1 MSQIQVDH
9 PPLMDFSEYL
19 FQVRKE
25 RRLKFLS
32 SLDGPS
38 WNKFHCKSEAI
49 NSPKRLRDTLNPL
62 QPGIYLP
69 FLMNEPEPQCPTK
82 KKIFSPNILDHESA
96 TFHLHSIQ
104 VRLPQGASLRKAY
117 RILFDIFPIHCILL
131 NLISFSFIPQSAFR
145 NLQFK
150 KGAPSKAGSRSAIFR
165 QRQS

>member
-1 MSQIQVDH
+1 
-9 PPLMDFSEYL
+9 MDFSEYL

-104 VRLPQGASLRKAY
+104 VRLPKTPLHDRNESLLVFLSLYHRFKSEI
-117 RILFDIFPIHCILL
+117 RISKLET
-131 NLISFSFIPQSAFR
+131 N
-145 NLQFK
+145 
-150 KGAPSKAGSRSAIFR
+150 APLTPSLSPLGRGEG
-165 QRQS
+165 